1 MDIQLENLTTDEKTR
16 LLMEVEIGR
25 QMRARQQV
33 NLVLPKFSGDGG
45 YTKGEVD
52 FETWK
57 YMAETYIDDDYS
69 GLLKSTIRK
78 SLVGEAAR
86 HIRSQGDVTVSE
98 IMATLVLHYGE
109 VECTSTT
116 WKDLYGQSKN
126 VTKTL
131 HPGGYVWSR
140 SYLRS

>member
-1 MDIQLENLTTDEKTR
+1 MAATQKEKLT
-16 LLMEVEIGR
+16 
-25 QMRARQQV
+25 
-33 NLVLPKFSGDGG
+33 
-45 YTKGEVD
+45 

-57 YMAETYIDDDYS
+57 YVAETYIDDNYS
-69 GLLKSTIRK
+69 EVLLKSTIRK

-98 IMATLVLHYGE
+98 IMATLELHYGE

-116 WKDLYGQSKN
+116 WKDFYGQSKI
-126 VTKTL
+126 VMKML
-131 HPGGYVWSR
+131 HPGGYFWSR